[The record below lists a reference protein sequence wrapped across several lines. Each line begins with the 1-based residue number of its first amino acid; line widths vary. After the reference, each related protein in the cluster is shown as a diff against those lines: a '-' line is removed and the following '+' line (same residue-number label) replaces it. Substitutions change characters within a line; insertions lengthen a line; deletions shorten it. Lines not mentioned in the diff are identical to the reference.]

1 MKTLQNFNL
10 VSRPSE
16 VLSSFR
22 GPLIQ
27 YRILQSVDHEKGI
40 ARRWTVF
47 SQGKRSTLVR
57 YLFGKLIWDEL
68 NIQESRVFW
77 VLPEVT
83 TDLTIYLS
91 LKALAFGL
99 SRSLLRKRLEAG
111 QIFGLKFIS
120 RQQYLTVKGRVN
132 FFLIE
137 EQVTLRRTTK
147 FSGYTKHYKDK
158 GSLAPER
165 DEIIS
170 EILEPIVNVSEE
182 LLFEFLTVG
191 KFPLF
196 GGSVPYPE
204 DDPIRSK
211 RKTPKKDV

>member
-1 MKTLQNFNL
+1 
-10 VSRPSE
+10 
-16 VLSSFR
+16 
-22 GPLIQ
+22 
-27 YRILQSVDHEKGI
+27 
-40 ARRWTVF
+40 
-47 SQGKRSTLVR
+47 
-57 YLFGKLIWDEL
+57 LFGKLLWDEL
-68 NIQESRVFW
+68 NSQESRVFW

-99 SRSLLRKRLEAG
+99 SRSLLRKRLESG
-111 QIFGLKFIS
+111 QILGFKYIS
-120 RQQYLTVKGRVN
+120 RQTYLTLKGRVN

-137 EQVTLRRTTK
+137 EQVTLRRTAK

-170 EILEPIVNVSEE
+170 EILDPIIDVSEE
-182 LLFEFLTVG
+182 LLYEFLTVG
-191 KFPLF
+191 KIPLF

-211 RKTPKKDV
+211 R